1 MLGSTPWRRAPAK
14 RTDVQY
20 QTTLRDAIA
29 FEGAGLHTGAP
40 ARVRVLP
47 APAGHGLRFR
57 LKDGAGAVEFPA
69 RADYVVDTARA
80 TVLGKDGHR
89 VSTVE
94 HLLSAILG
102 CGLDNALIEV
112 EGPEIPVED
121 GSSKIF
127 ADAIEAA
134 GLATLHEARAR
145 WIPTEPRVFRDGD
158 KLLVVAPAASF
169 RVRMTVDY
177 PHPVGAQYAE
187 LEITPESYRAEIAP
201 SRTFGFLH
209 EVEALI
215 KRGLAQ
221 GGTLENAAVFGP
233 DGPLAPLRSPL
244 EPVRHKILDLVGDFA
259 LLGAYPQCEVIAIK
273 SGHKLHCLAVRE
285 LSPHGGTESPAVS
298 ATS

>member
-1 MLGSTPWRRAPAK
+1 
-14 RTDVQY
+14 VQY

-40 ARVRVLP
+40 ARVRILP

-57 LKDGAGAVEFPA
+57 LDDGVGPAVEFPA
-69 RADYVVDTARA
+69 RADYVVDTVRA
-80 TVLGKDGHR
+80 TVLGADGKR

-94 HLLSAILG
+94 HLLSAMLG
-102 CGLDNALIEV
+102 CGVDNALIAV
-112 EGPEIPVED
+112 EGPEIPVAD
-121 GSSKIF
+121 GSAKVF
-127 ADAIEAA
+127 ADAIFAA
-134 GLATLHEARAR
+134 GLATLHEARLR
-145 WIPTEPRVFRDGD
+145 WIPTEPRVFRDGE
-158 KLLVVAPAASF
+158 KLLVIAPAATF

-187 LEITPESYRAEIAP
+187 PEITPDVYRTEIAP

-209 EVEALI
+209 EVESLI

-273 SGHKLHCLAVRE
+273 SGHKLHCTAVRE
-285 LSPHGGTESPAVS
+285 LLRPFGGEAAAVS